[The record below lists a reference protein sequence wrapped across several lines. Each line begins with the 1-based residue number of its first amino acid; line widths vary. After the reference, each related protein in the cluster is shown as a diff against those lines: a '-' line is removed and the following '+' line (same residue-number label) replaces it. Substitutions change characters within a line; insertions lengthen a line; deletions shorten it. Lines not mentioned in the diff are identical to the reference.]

1 MNHFHCIGHVSPFLG
16 SAVLS
21 DGLFHSVVYEVLLC
35 SLFARF
41 REYSNS
47 FWLCFFLYLSYC
59 RQLEG
64 KVFTRPTRC
73 RLIISYNMVFEFN
86 AIWWTY
92 PWRFNFSVGVPWFF
106 PYMYQMVPQPLPP
119 KLWCSS
125 SLYHCMT
132 QAAPSP
138 LLVTSYSRNGPNRH
152 QTIND
157 SFLWAAAWMDHVTT
171 CNLNVIGPTCATF
184 CLENLFIGIPVL
196 EIKPMF
202 LSNIYMSVPIKVCV
216 DHPAEECF
224 GSSSAEQWLAS
235 SDQPNIDPAQA
246 GSSFSA
252 SGVNQIFH

>member
-1 MNHFHCIGHVSPFLG
+1 
-16 SAVLS
+16 
-21 DGLFHSVVYEVLLC
+21 
-35 SLFARF
+35 
-41 REYSNS
+41 
-47 FWLCFFLYLSYC
+47 
-59 RQLEG
+59 
-64 KVFTRPTRC
+64 
-73 RLIISYNMVFEFN
+73 
-86 AIWWTY
+86 
-92 PWRFNFSVGVPWFF
+92 
-106 PYMYQMVPQPLPP
+106 MYQMVPQPLPP

-157 SFLWAAAWMDHVTT
+157 SFLWAAAWK
-171 CNLNVIGPTCATF
+171 
-184 CLENLFIGIPVL
+184 NLFIGIPVL
-196 EIKPMF
+196 EIKPIF

-235 SDQPNIDPAQA
+235 SDQPNIDTAQA